1 VLLVADADASPTP
14 GVIESELLGVDSKGI
29 TPGKVLV
36 LLHPEYTVIP
46 SGTSKWLDARDLETH
61 CHVRWN
67 KKEDFKRLA
76 RILSKRAVGLALGG
90 GAAKGIAHVG
100 VIRALEEAGI
110 PIDMIGGASMGSI
123 IGAKYAMGRDYQTL
137 LSLCKKIFIE
147 INPFNE
153 YTLPIIS
160 LLKSKKLRDM
170 GKVAY
175 GDTQIEDLWINFFCV
190 STNLTTSELVINRRG
205 PVWRAVRTSS
215 AVPGMIKPVLHNR
228 ELFVDGGVINNLP
241 GDIIRQECGVLIVV
255 DVNPKLDLSVKLL
268 EIPSPWKVLWSKIV
282 PFTKSI
288 QVPNILDILLSAVL
302 TGSYMT
308 ATSVKQVAD
317 MSLTPPVNEVGFL
330 DFKNME
336 KTAEIGYR
344 YTMEVLENLDD
355 KGLIEA
361 LRGKY

>member
-1 VLLVADADASPTP
+1 M
-14 GVIESELLGVDSKGI
+14 
-29 TPGKVLV
+29 
-36 LLHPEYTVIP
+36 
-46 SGTSKWLDARDLETH
+46 H
-61 CHVRWN
+61 CHVRWS

-123 IGAKYAMGRDYQTL
+123 IGAKYAMGHDYHSL
-137 LSLCKKIFIE
+137 LELCKKVFID

-160 LLKSKKLRDM
+160 LLKSRKLRDM
-170 GKVAY
+170 GKIAY
-175 GDTQIEDLWINFFCV
+175 GDTYIEDLWLNFFCV

-205 PVWRAVRTSS
+205 PVWKAVRTSS

-282 PFTKSI
+282 PFKKTI

-308 ATSVKQVAD
+308 ANNVKQVAD
-317 MSLTPPVNEVGFL
+317 ISLTPPVNDVGFL
-330 DFKNME
+330 DFKSME
-336 KTAEIGYR
+336 KTSDIGYK

-355 KGLIEA
+355 KGLIKA